1 MRLYLYRAFA
11 LTGFPSAG
19 KEGLDPKTKEGRA
32 EIVKLYDTTIK
43 SEYAQVAR
51 FKGATMSMS
60 EKGQAKVYNEIH
72 KRLDASNIDRV
83 SEAMSSND
91 CEGFYNMLTKFSHG
105 KRIYYGQTDSWEIFE
120 MLVAG
125 RKSNDR
131 FEDEVHSLAGLTSMW
146 VRDVRIETRLGIK
159 DKKRASERTDKHKDR
174 RKWRQVAKLKD
185 SQKSKTLKG
194 RHKPD
199 SLSPKD
205 NCKSAAEKPPPK
217 KKRKT
222 RCKNCKALHH
232 GKCPWP
238 VGVDPQSVKPKT
250 KKQLKEEQEQQEM
263 KERMMS
269 IAHLID

>member
-1 MRLYLYRAFA
+1 
-11 LTGFPSAG
+11 
-19 KEGLDPKTKEGRA
+19 
-32 EIVKLYDTTIK
+32 
-43 SEYAQVAR
+43 
-51 FKGATMSMS
+51 
-60 EKGQAKVYNEIH
+60 
-72 KRLDASNIDRV
+72 
-83 SEAMSSND
+83 
-91 CEGFYNMLTKFSHG
+91 MLTKFSHG

-159 DKKRASERTDKHKDR
+159 DKKRARERTDKHKDR